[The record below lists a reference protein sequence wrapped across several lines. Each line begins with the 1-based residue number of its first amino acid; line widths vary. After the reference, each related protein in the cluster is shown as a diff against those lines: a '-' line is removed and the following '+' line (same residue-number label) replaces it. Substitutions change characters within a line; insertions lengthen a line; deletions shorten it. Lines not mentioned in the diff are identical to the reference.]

1 MRCNVMADTMTK
13 TKAPLIG
20 KLRAK
25 QAFKDFTGHEPTQ
38 EYITQL
44 DSRPVAGYRMGS
56 TVGIAYEATRD
67 GKTERY
73 FHEFKKKA
81 RPDLVARSDGR
92 QLFLTRGNY
101 KVTDRGIEDM
111 GVPLFV
117 VNPSKRPSLR
127 KGKPAMARRLR
138 RKRRSTAVTVF
149 ARNPIKR
156 RRRRS
161 VLRTFARNPIRRH
174 RRRRTIGAHSYRR
187 NPSRRRGFRRNPI
200 GGGLSFRKMIFPAMA
215 IGVGAVGSELVMG
228 YLPIP
233 AMLKT
238 GAVRH
243 VTKGVVSLGIG
254 WVLANVLK
262 QRKMGEAF
270 ALGGLV
276 IATHDAAKELI
287 VKFMPSAQFGQYMP
301 AGLGGAFLPRVG
313 GSPGA
318 RPGTMG
324 YYSPGATV
332 GMGQYVPGFGAS
344 PANLPA
350 DGYDSDFRP

>member
-1 MRCNVMADTMTK
+1 MARK
-13 TKAPLIG
+13 TSAPLIG
-20 KLRAK
+20 KIRAK
-25 QAFKDFTGHEPTQ
+25 QAFRDFTGREPQ
-38 EYITQL
+38 NEYVTQL

-56 TVGIAYEATRD
+56 TVGIAYEANRD

-117 VNPSKRPSLR
+117 VNPSKRPSQR

-149 ARNPIKR
+149 NRNPIR
-156 RRRRS
+156 RRRRRATIHS
-161 VLRTFARNPIRRH
+161 FARNPIRRH
-174 RRRRTIGAHSYRR
+174 RRRRAVASYRR
-187 NPSRRRGFRRNPI
+187 NPIRRRSYRRNPI
-200 GGGLSFRKMIFPAMA
+200 GMPNLSFRKMLLPAAA

-233 AMLKT
+233 ATLKT
-238 GAVRH
+238 GVLRH
-243 VTKGVVSLGIG
+243 ITKGVVSLVIG
-254 WVLANVLK
+254 WGIANLLK

-276 IATHDAAKELI
+276 IAVHDATKEAI
-287 VKFMPSAQFGQYMP
+287 VKFMPNAQFGQYIPTGM
-301 AGLGGAFLPRVG
+301 GASPFLPRVG
-313 GSPGA
+313 GSPGG
-318 RPGTMG
+318 PTNTLS
-324 YYSPGATV
+324 YYSPGAMQR
-332 GMGQYVPGFGAS
+332 MGQYMPAFGGA
-344 PANLPA
+344 AA